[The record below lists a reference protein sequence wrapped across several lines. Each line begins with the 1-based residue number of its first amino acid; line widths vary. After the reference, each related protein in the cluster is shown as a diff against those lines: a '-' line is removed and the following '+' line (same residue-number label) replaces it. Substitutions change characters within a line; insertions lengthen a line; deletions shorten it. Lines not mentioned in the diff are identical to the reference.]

1 MRATGNVALTP
12 SLPVDVLLVA
22 SERKKNQRKKEAQQY
37 RAQHEA
43 GWLCGAAKA
52 QGRKGD
58 GPLLSTLALGLCSLN
73 CATQCQSN
81 LDDVC
86 SRHHAHEAG
95 AVHVVKGAKLASGKD
110 RLQVCV
116 PAGLPGVE
124 RSRGREVERSRERE
138 RERVCVCVCVCGC
151 VCGCVWCFKTK
162 QTCIKNKRRRA
173 TRATSSLPPP
183 KIGFCLFLIT
193 LAHLAHGLDFL
204 VQLLPLALKDQR
216 ACNDNVNLWDK
227 ANSSTA
233 AQHSSKG

>member
-124 RSRGREVERSRERE
+124 RSRGREVESSRGREVERERE
-138 RERVCVCVCVCGC
+138 RESVCVCVCVW
-151 VCGCVWCFKTK
+151 VCVWVRVVFQNETDMHQK
-162 QTCIKNKRRRA
+162 QKKKSNK
-173 TRATSSLPPP
+173 SNIFPPP
-183 KIGFCLFLIT
+183 PENWFLSVFD
-193 LAHLAHGLDFL
+193 H
-204 VQLLPLALKDQR
+204 
-216 ACNDNVNLWDK
+216 ACTPGAWP
-227 ANSSTA
+227 
-233 AQHSSKG
+233 